1 MEFFNKK
8 GRKTRFMP
16 LFFCLQGGIIRKR
29 VAVNTSAQQR
39 EKSPVTQL
47 IIGSMMIAGGIV
59 LTGCQS
65 ISSDLMSSHSGA
77 KKELTV
83 DMRDSSRSV
92 NTVKSEKKTEG
103 PVEQCQRELS
113 ALGKINTD
121 MYEKRRIAFSG
132 LLKNASVYSSLRQ
145 DINSQTKETVDA
157 LYKYKTQKLCH
168 DIEQDLQQVL
178 ISHGENLQ

>member
-8 GRKTRFMP
+8 GRKTKFVP
-16 LFFCLQGGIIRKR
+16 LFLCLQEWIVRKR
-29 VAVNTSAQQR
+29 VSVNTSAQQR
-39 EKSPVTQL
+39 AKSRAAQL
-47 IIGSMMIAGGIV
+47 LMFSMMIVGGIV

-65 ISSDLMSSHSGA
+65 IRSDLMSSHSGA

-83 DMRDSSRSV
+83 DVQDSSRSV
-92 NTVKSEKKTEG
+92 NPLKPENKTEG

-113 ALGKINTD
+113 ALGKINVD
-121 MYEKRRIAFSG
+121 MYEKRRVAFSG

-168 DIEQDLQQVL
+168 DIEQDLQQAL

>member
-1 MEFFNKK
+1 MKFFNKK
-8 GRKTRFMP
+8 GREIRFAS
-16 LFFCLQGGIIRKR
+16 LFSFLQALIIRKR
-29 VAVNTSAQQR
+29 VSANILAQER
-39 EKSPVTQL
+39 EKNIVSQCV
-47 IIGSMMIAGGIV
+47 IGSMMIAGGII

-65 ISSDLMSSHSGA
+65 VGPDDISSHSGA
-77 KKELTV
+77 KKEVVV
-83 DMRDSSRSV
+83 DVRDSSMPV
-92 NTVKSEKKTEG
+92 NAVQPVIKAEG
-103 PVEQCQRELS
+103 PVEQCQRELN

-121 MYEKRRIAFSG
+121 MYEKRRAAFSG

-168 DIEQDLQQVL
+168 DIEQDLQQAL